1 MDPQCNKKVNDA
13 GEKFDY
19 KYRETEIGMSIY
31 MDNILAAG
39 GSVEVR
45 KSNKELCKNGSGK
58 ENQIQFKQNKIY
70 GSKDRQRKGRRYRT
84 SESWEHSKN
93 QEIKTLGITINE
105 EGNLKGHT
113 EELKQ
118 V

>member
-31 MDNILAAG
+31 MDNISAAG

-45 KSNKELCKNGSGK
+45 KRNKELCKNGSGK
-58 ENQIQFKQNKIY
+58 ENQINLSKIKY
-70 GSKDRQRKGRRYRT
+70 MVAKTGKEKEEDIEQVKAGNIQRTK
-84 SESWEHSKN
+84 K
-93 QEIKTLGITINE
+93 
-105 EGNLKGHT
+105 
-113 EELKQ
+113 
-118 V
+118 

>member
-31 MDNILAAG
+31 MDNISAAG

-45 KSNKELCKNGSGK
+45 KRNKELCKNGSGK
-58 ENQIQFKQNKIY
+58 ENQIHLSKIKY
-70 GSKDRQRKGRRYRT
+70 MVAKTGKEKEEDIEQVKAGNIQRTK
-84 SESWEHSKN
+84 K
-93 QEIKTLGITINE
+93 
-105 EGNLKGHT
+105 
-113 EELKQ
+113 
-118 V
+118 

>member
-31 MDNILAAG
+31 MDNISAAG

-45 KSNKELCKNGSGK
+45 KRNKELCKNESGK
-58 ENQIQFKQNKIY
+58 ENQNKQNLIYSKKQNKIY

-93 QEIKTLGITINE
+93 QEIKNFR
-105 EGNLKGHT
+105 NHNK
-113 EELKQ
+113 
-118 V
+118 